1 MLRTMRLAACLSV
14 VSFWVNAQSVD
25 ARLTFEVASVKP
37 SEAPEGPIPGFG
49 RAIGGP
55 GSNSPGQ
62 FTSTGMS
69 LRRLLFQI
77 AYNFKDYQYAAPAW
91 MDKERYDVVAK
102 VPPGITRDQFRVML
116 QNLLIDRFKITS
128 HHEQREVTMYDLVVV
143 KGGPKMKP
151 STVDPKAAL
160 AAPGPGGSLHL
171 ERDAGG
177 FPAIPAGSGPM
188 TLGTA
193 ANRQSVLV
201 TNKYSMEQLVDQLS
215 RNLNQPVID
224 KTELKATGPFCFTT
238 PQPDRRPTVTGQRP
252 VPTHR
257 GSPRWTS
264 MSRPRCS
271 RPFRASL
278 VSSWNSAKALS
289 MSWSSTTRR
298 RRPSRTERRV
308 VNPTDRSGV
317 ARIAALPLCPAS

>member
-1 MLRTMRLAACLSV
+1 MLRTMRLAACLLV

-160 AAPGPGGSLHL
+160 AGPGPGGSLHL
-171 ERDAGG
+171 ERDADG

-188 TLGTA
+188 TLGTG
-193 ANRQSVLV
+193 ANGQSVLV
-201 TNKYSMEQLVDQLS
+201 TNKSSMEQLVDQLS
-215 RNLNQPVID
+215 SNLNQPVID
-224 KTELKATGPFCFTT
+224 KTELKGDWAFLLHYAAAGSAPNRNWTAASSDAPGVSPLDIDVAPTLFTALQSQLGLKLEQRKGPVDVLVIDYAEKT
-238 PQPDRRPTVTGQRP
+238 PIE
-252 VPTHR
+252 
-257 GSPRWTS
+257 
-264 MSRPRCS
+264 
-271 RPFRASL
+271 
-278 VSSWNSAKALS
+278 N
-289 MSWSSTTRR
+289 
-298 RRPSRTERRV
+298 
-308 VNPTDRSGV
+308 
-317 ARIAALPLCPAS
+317 